1 MESTYNNLF
10 EATKELFVKYKN
22 NSDVINMLH
31 NHVKFEIPMIIKIFE
46 EKKQEERELMTEIIN
61 YISNFLNN
69 GNVSYYYIRN
79 TDTYISYL
87 GKNYEIIRKSDMI
100 FKIFKGLPKKWLS
113 YEKLP
118 DYKNYIKNEII
129 KNIKKNDIL
138 YHTLPESNTIQ
149 NILIAI

>member
-46 EKKQEERELMTEIIN
+46 EKKQEERELMTEINN

-100 FKIFKGLPKKWLS
+100 FKIFK
-113 YEKLP
+113 
-118 DYKNYIKNEII
+118 
-129 KNIKKNDIL
+129 
-138 YHTLPESNTIQ
+138 
-149 NILIAI
+149 